1 MSRVSTFVAMPRKSS
16 LYADTWRRFARD
28 RLAIGGLIVL
38 LTLGLAAGAA
48 PWLARFAPNQ
58 VDLRKLDA
66 APSRAHWFG
75 TDDLGRDEFSRA
87 LYAGRVSLSI
97 GVLSAVVAA
106 VIGTTVGSS
115 AGYYGGGVDSV
126 LMRATD
132 VVLSIPPLPLVIVL
146 SAIARPSPLILI
158 LIIAGIGW
166 MGTAR
171 LVRSAFLTIREGE
184 YVEAAR
190 AMGCSNLRIIL
201 RHALPNSL
209 APVIVAATLAVGN
222 AIITESVLSFLG
234 VGVQP
239 PTASWGNM
247 LQHAES
253 TMATHPWLSIFPG
266 LFILSSALSVNAL
279 GDGLRDALDVRMKE

>member
-1 MSRVSTFVAMPRKSS
+1 MSTSVAMPRKSS

-28 RLAIGGLIVL
+28 RLAIGGLMVL
-38 LTLGLAAGAA
+38 LTLGLAAGTA

-146 SAIARPSPLILI
+146 SAI
-158 LIIAGIGW
+158 
-166 MGTAR
+166 T
-171 LVRSAFLTIREGE
+171 
-184 YVEAAR
+184 
-190 AMGCSNLRIIL
+190 
-201 RHALPNSL
+201 
-209 APVIVAATLAVGN
+209 
-222 AIITESVLSFLG
+222 
-234 VGVQP
+234 
-239 PTASWGNM
+239 
-247 LQHAES
+247 
-253 TMATHPWLSIFPG
+253 
-266 LFILSSALSVNAL
+266 
-279 GDGLRDALDVRMKE
+279 